1 MKSDMLMYIKSSDNQ
16 KTKLMKLLGENPQ
29 IKFASLSAVDLGNN
43 HTDEKIPISELIN
56 NYDSFI
62 KNGIQTDGSSVF
74 LPLIADINN
83 AQVSL
88 IPDLDVKWLVD
99 YNSDH
104 IDPKTS
110 LPVGTLIIPSFIIHQ
125 NKKVCSRSVLHR
137 AVDYFEKELVDY
149 VNNNPQI
156 ASSIGVDEDD
166 KVIKAEVTAAT
177 ELEFWVKTPE
187 TEADRKSLMTSQIL
201 KEQYWKRTI
210 GKVRTAL
217 EKTLL
222 VFDELGFEPE
232 MGHKEVGGVSAKL
245 KSSGDFEGVYEQLEV
260 DWKYDTAVQS
270 ADNEMFAQ
278 DILHDVFVR
287 EGLDVTFKPK
297 PIEDAAGSGEHHH
310 IGVVLKTQK
319 GKKFNAFHPA
329 NKEEEYLSTIGYSSL
344 MGLLGNYEIIS
355 PFVSA
360 SNNAFRRLVPGF
372 EAPVSTVT
380 SLGNSPLEPNRNRT
394 VLLDLIRDPNNEY
407 ACRFELRSP
416 NPKSNSFLLLAASL
430 LGMLDGIK
438 YAVKNNKNQED
449 LRKELMKKSGEKAD
463 YLLEER
469 EYVTSKDIFHEYTN
483 EEREKLFGKS
493 PKTVYENLKLMNE
506 NSHKIEVLRQG
517 DVFSEAQINS
527 YKATVFSQWINELEH
542 RNIKRVKLGL
552 KTIVKRH
559 SEHDDIS
566 LQCKNTWKEI
576 KEIKSLL
583 YKGTEKESL
592 IEAIETAIVNKN
604 YEVVNDLQLEIRDLY
619 SKITKLYS
627 NYIMLL

>member
-1 MKSDMLMYIKSSDNQ
+1 MSKMLMYVKPSEND
-16 KTKLMKLLGENPQ
+16 KTNLIKLLAENPQ

-56 NYDSFI
+56 DYNNFM

-88 IPDLDVKWLVD
+88 IPDRDVRWLVD
-99 YNSDH
+99 YNADH
-104 IDPKTS
+104 IDKNTE
-110 LPVGTLIIPSFIIHQ
+110 LPVGTLIIPSFILHR
-125 NKKVCSRSVLHR
+125 NRKVCSRSILTR
-137 AVDYFEKELVDY
+137 AVEYFEEEIVKY
-149 VNNNPQI
+149 VNDNKEV
-156 ASSIGVDEDD
+156 SKSIGIEEGDE
-166 KVIKAEVTAAT
+166 VAKAQVTAAT

-222 VFDELGFEPE
+222 AFDELGFEPE

-278 DILHDVFVR
+278 DILYDVFAK

-310 IGVVLKTQK
+310 VGVVLETKN
-319 GKKFNAFHPA
+319 GVKFNAFHPA
-329 NKEEEYLSTIGYSSL
+329 NKEEEYLSIIGYSAL
-344 MGLLGNYEIIS
+344 MGILGNYEIIS

-380 SLGNSPLEPNRNRT
+380 SLGKSPLEPNRNRT
-394 VLLDLIRDPNNEY
+394 VLLDLIRDPNNKY

-416 NPKSNSFLLLAASL
+416 NPKSNSFLLLSASL

-438 YAVKNNKNQED
+438 YAIDNKKSQSE
-449 LRKELMKKSGEKAD
+449 LRIELMKKSGEEYG
-463 YLLEER
+463 YLMKDR

-493 PKTVYENLKLMNE
+493 PKTVYENLKIMDE
-506 NSHKIEVLRQG
+506 HSHKISVLRQG
-517 DVFSEAQINS
+517 DVFTEAQINS
-527 YKATVFSQWINELEH
+527 YKATVFSQWINELQH

-552 KTIVKRH
+552 KNIVKKH
-559 SEHDDIS
+559 GENDDLS
-566 LQCKNTWKEI
+566 LECKNTWDRIEHL
-576 KEIKSLL
+576 KS
-583 YKGTEKESL
+583 SL
-592 IEAIETAIVNKN
+592 IKDSDSPALIQEIESAIFEND
-604 YEVVNDLQLEIRDLY
+604 YEKVNDLQVKIGNLYSEINKLY
-619 SKITKLYS
+619 SK
-627 NYIMLL
+627 YIILL